1 MTFASTLVQN
11 FNYNQRQGLGPS
23 TNGSFTW
30 TVAQG
35 VANINTT
42 IKQFG
47 TGSMFGNTSGGYIQ
61 TTTTNTFLNVGTGDF
76 TIEGWLYIPT
86 ARNTALPGQN
96 NGSSIDVIVNNAT
109 NGLGIR
115 LGQTYQGNVNNISI
129 FGRNGADQDF
139 ASYVW
144 PLNQWNHFCA
154 QRSGTA
160 GGNSTTQISFWA
172 NGTKLFRQTGPGGTA
187 IGRNFANSGVGTA
200 MTIGSYNS
208 GSPGSDEG
216 LRNAYLD
223 EICVTVGLA
232 RYDPQSN
239 IGFSST
245 GVVGSIAG
253 SGPWTANITS
263 MTTTSGFAP
272 GDVIISNTVSRL
284 GTGTPTVSTIVSST
298 QLNFTATGGTT
309 PVAGT
314 ALNIFNVTALNL
326 AGQIVPPSESFVV
339 DTATRLLM
347 HMDGTSGSTT
357 FTNATS

>member
-11 FNYNQRQGLGPS
+11 FNYNQRQGSPPS

-30 TVAQG
+30 TIPNG

-86 ARNTALPGQN
+86 ARNTALPSAN

-115 LGQTYQGNVNNISI
+115 LGQAYQGNVNNISI
-129 FGRNGADQDF
+129 FGRAGADQDF

-144 PLNQWNHFCA
+144 PLNQWNHWVA

-160 GGNSTTQISFWA
+160 GGNANTQVTFWA
-172 NGTKLFRQTGPGGTA
+172 NGIKLWRNNGPGGTA
-187 IGRNFANSGVGTA
+187 VGRNFANSGVGTA

-208 GSPGSDEG
+208 GSTDEA

-223 EICVTVGLA
+223 EICVTVGSF
-232 RYDPQSN
+232 RYDPQGN
-239 IGFSST
+239 ISIT
-245 GVVGSIAG
+245 G
-253 SGPWTANITS
+253 
-263 MTTTSGFAP
+263 
-272 GDVIISNTVSRL
+272 
-284 GTGTPTVSTIVSST
+284 
-298 QLNFTATGGTT
+298 
-309 PVAGT
+309 
-314 ALNIFNVTALNL
+314 NVTVGNL
-326 AGQIVPPSESFVV
+326 VVPTESFVV
-339 DTATRLLM
+339 DTPTRLLM

>member
-11 FNYNQRQGLGPS
+11 FNYNQRQGSPPS

-30 TVAQG
+30 TVPNG

-61 TTTTNTFLNVGTGDF
+61 TTTTNTFMNVGTGDF

-115 LGQTYQGNVNNISI
+115 LGQAYTGNVNNISI
-129 FGRNGADQDF
+129 FGRAGADQEF

-144 PLNQWNHFCA
+144 PLNQWNHFVA

-160 GGNSTTQISFWA
+160 GGNTTTQITFWA
-172 NGTKLFRQTGPGGTA
+172 NGIKQFTRAGPGGSA
-187 IGRNFANSGVGTA
+187 IGRNFANSATSTV

-208 GSPGSDEG
+208 GSTDET

-223 EICVTVGLA
+223 EICVTVGSF
-232 RYDPQSN
+232 RYDPQGN
-239 IGFSST
+239 ISLT
-245 GVVGSIAG
+245 G
-253 SGPWTANITS
+253 
-263 MTTTSGFAP
+263 
-272 GDVIISNTVSRL
+272 
-284 GTGTPTVSTIVSST
+284 
-298 QLNFTATGGTT
+298 
-309 PVAGT
+309 
-314 ALNIFNVTALNL
+314 NVTVGNL
-326 AGQIVPPSESFVV
+326 VVPTESFVV
-339 DTATRLLM
+339 DTPTTLLM
-347 HMDGTSGSTT
+347 HMDGVSGSTT
-357 FTNATS
+357 FTNATN